1 MFAQELVQ
9 AGHTKRFTI
18 TEAGGLGW
26 EVTEEQD
33 SAIVR
38 QILYTDW
45 HRVERA
51 LSAMMARVSELQRAG
66 WRLSRAH

>member
-33 SAIVR
+33 SAVVR
-38 QILYTDW
+38 RILYTDW

-51 LSAMMARVSELQRAG
+51 WSAMAVHVSELQRAG
-66 WRLSRAH
+66 WRLLKAR